1 MIRPIATEIGLFLI
15 PFAVYAAFLVA
26 TRAGILHP
34 NAWTLP
40 RLAGL
45 VIASLIL
52 IIGSLIALVEFGRPP
67 AELDLRAGAHRE
79 RQVCAT
85 NIPVMG

>member
-15 PFAVYAAFLVA
+15 PFVVYAAFLLA
-26 TRAGILHP
+26 TRAGMLHP

-52 IIGSLIALVEFGRPP
+52 MIGSLVALVQFGRPP
-67 AELDLRAGAHRE
+67 GAIYVPAHTENGKFVPQTYR
-79 RQVCAT
+79 
-85 NIPVMG
+85 